1 MLSCRI
7 SRSDL
12 KRHPRRAQEAALRGP
27 VVITNR
33 GRPEH
38 VMISA
43 ALYHRLAGGSETL
56 VGDQSD
62 MESYPPRHDPDRVD
76 DPS

>member
-1 MLSCRI
+1 MSSCRI

-43 ALYHRLAGGSETL
+43 ELYHRLVGGEETL
-56 VGDQSD
+56 VGDLSD
-62 MESYPPRHDPDRVD
+62 MEPYPPRHDPDRTNE
-76 DPS
+76 S

>member
-1 MLSCRI
+1 MSSCRI

-43 ALYHRLAGGSETL
+43 ELYHRLAGGSETL
-56 VGDQSD
+56 VRDLSD
-62 MESYPPRHDPDRVD
+62 MEFDPPRHDPDRANE
-76 DPS
+76 S